1 MNPSEVLL
9 DTIKNQRWFFF
20 KNKPKIIFDKD
31 TGLIWANPN
40 YFPYKKSDGDDK
52 YNSGEVE
59 SLIQSINTEGID
71 GFTNWQIPD
80 KDLLNTFREGLNK
93 FSYGNDWFVI
103 YRKKYYRVWNLYS
116 NSYSRNSNNPDSDH
130 YGYVL
135 PCQYLCRPSDII
147 KFFDENKLEPNFDDK
162 VIDALYKKSN
172 LIFTLSETRR
182 ISNVDAEKN
191 SLVNYAESIQNL
203 TEKLL
208 NQFNTYTRLGAE
220 IFDELKKISPP
231 NELVPN
237 VAAVR
242 GEIEKIRDDA
252 LQLEKSLLAIDNL
265 ARLADLNAVQR
276 PPVDLVESTLNQ
288 KIACVF
294 DQVEFFLLQENFVRS
309 ACAALNTKFEFE
321 GEYLK
326 QFQIKDRV
334 AQKILVNLIRY
345 VKAGHLQQRQ
355 EINTPI
361 AAEFVLEHLQNY
373 RHELANLYEGKNIEP
388 TDEEIFVKVQRLQKN
403 LEEVAPKIQDEDER
417 NFVLNLTSSFS

>member
-9 DTIKNQRWFFF
+9 DAIKNQRWFFF

-31 TGLIWANPN
+31 TGYIWANPN

-71 GFTNWQIPD
+71 GYTNWEIPN
-80 KDLLNTFREGLNK
+80 KDTLII
-93 FSYGNDWFVI
+93 FSASHKEFFYRYEWFVT
-103 YRKKYYRVWNLYS
+103 YRNKYKIWNLDSQRYS
-116 NSYSRNSNNPDSDH
+116 TFSSGCVIPFNVNRFP
-130 YGYVL
+130 
-135 PCQYLCRPSDII
+135 QYREPSELIN
-147 KFFDENKLEPNFDDK
+147 FFDENNLEPNFDDK
-162 VIDALYKKSN
+162 FIDALYKNRKH
-172 LIFTLSETRR
+172 IFTLSKTRR
-182 ISNVDAEKN
+182 ISNVDAEKS
-191 SLVNYAESIQNL
+191 SLVKYAESIQNL

-220 IFDELKKISPP
+220 IFAELKKLSPP
-231 NELVPN
+231 NELVPD

-288 KIACVF
+288 KIARVF

-361 AAEFVLEHLQNY
+361 AAEFVL
-373 RHELANLYEGKNIEP
+373 
-388 TDEEIFVKVQRLQKN
+388 
-403 LEEVAPKIQDEDER
+403 
-417 NFVLNLTSSFS
+417 